1 MEMKKLALAA
11 FAAFALMALPAL
23 ASTPTP
29 GGKAWDSGESP
40 TAVTRTVE
48 ARVLEVREGRTLVL
62 VDKDER
68 QHVVQVSDKVEIRA
82 QSKKDFDGLKKLDF
96 GHLREGHRL
105 KITFYA
111 DSGQLVRIQVQKAEK
126 VG

>member
-1 MEMKKLALAA
+1 MKKLLLSA
-11 FAAFALMALPAL
+11 FAVFTLVALPVF

-29 GGKAWDSGESP
+29 GGKVWDSGEP
-40 TAVTRTVE
+40 ATAVTRTVE
-48 ARVLEVREGRTLVL
+48 ARVLEVRDGRTLVL

-68 QHVVQVSDKVEIRA
+68 QHVVQISEKVEIRA

-105 KITFYA
+105 KLTFYS
-111 DSGQLVRIQVQKAEK
+111 DSGQLVRIQVQKADK

>member
-1 MEMKKLALAA
+1 MKKLALTV
-11 FAAFALMALPAL
+11 FAVFALVALPAL

-29 GGKAWDSGESP
+29 GGKVWDSNEP
-40 TAVTRTVE
+40 ATAVTRTVE
-48 ARVLEVREGRTLVL
+48 ARVLEVRENRTLVL

-68 QHVVQVSDKVEIRA
+68 QHVIQLSDKVEIRA

-105 KITFYA
+105 KLTFYSE
-111 DSGQLVRIQVQKAEK
+111 SGQLVRVQVQKADK

>member
-1 MEMKKLALAA
+1 MKKLVLTV
-11 FAAFALMALPAL
+11 FAVFVLVALPAV

-29 GGKAWDSGESP
+29 GGNAWDNSDP
-40 TAVTRTVE
+40 ATAVTRTVE
-48 ARVLEVREGRTLVL
+48 ARILEVRENRTLVV

-68 QHVVQVSDKVEIRA
+68 QHVIQLPEKVEIRA

-96 GHLREGHRL
+96 GHLREGHRVKL
-105 KITFYA
+105 TFYA
-111 DSGQLVRIQVQKAEK
+111 DSGQLVRIQVQKADK

>member
-1 MEMKKLALAA
+1 MKKLILSVVSVLALV
-11 FAAFALMALPAL
+11 ALPAL

-29 GGKAWDSGESP
+29 GGKAWDSGEP
-40 TAVTRTVE
+40 ATAVTRTVE
-48 ARVLEVREGRTLVL
+48 ARVLEVRENRTLVL

-68 QHVVQVSDKVEIRA
+68 QHVVQLPEKIEIRA

-105 KITFYA
+105 KLTFYP
-111 DSGQLVRIQVQKAEK
+111 DSGQLVRIQVQKADK
-126 VG
+126 AMA

>member
-1 MEMKKLALAA
+1 MKKLALAV
-11 FAAFALMALPAL
+11 FAVFVLAALPAV

-29 GGKAWDSGESP
+29 GGNAWDSSDP
-40 TAVTRTVE
+40 ATAVTRTVE
-48 ARVLEVREGRTLVL
+48 ARILEVRENRTLVV

-68 QHVVQVSDKVEIRA
+68 QHVIQLPEKVEIRA

-96 GHLREGHRL
+96 GHLREGHRIKL
-105 KITFYA
+105 TFYA
-111 DSGQLVRIQVQKAEK
+111 ESGQLVRIQVQKADK